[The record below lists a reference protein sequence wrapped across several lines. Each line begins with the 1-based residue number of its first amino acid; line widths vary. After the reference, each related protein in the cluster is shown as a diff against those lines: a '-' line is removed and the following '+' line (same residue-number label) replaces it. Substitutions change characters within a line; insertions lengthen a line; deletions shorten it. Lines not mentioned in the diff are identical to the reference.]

1 MTTNGQGC
9 IALIRTDQLTFA
21 CNTCIRT
28 LLLRPLMLS
37 RLLLFTH
44 STSKFTYTAG
54 CEVCKGHQHTMAM
67 SSYQQHWPNPHQ
79 LLKPF
84 QSLKSCK
91 AACCVE
97 VCKFKRAPDKG
108 AATKAQHAQGCS
120 KPLHTLISHEKL
132 CASCN
137 PPSTCQRW
145 KW

>member
-1 MTTNGQGC
+1 MTTNGRGC
-9 IALIRTDQLTFA
+9 IASTLTGQLTSA

-44 STSKFTYTAG
+44 STSKFTYTIG
-54 CEVCKGHQHTMAM
+54 CEVCYGDQYTMAM
-67 SSYQQHWPNPHQ
+67 SSYRQHWPNPHQ

-91 AACCVE
+91 AACCDANCGE
-97 VCKFKRAPDKG
+97 LTKAPDKRL
-108 AATKAQHAQGCS
+108 ATKAQHAQGCS

-132 CASCN
+132 CASCS
-137 PPSTCQRW
+137 PPSTCQL
-145 KW
+145 